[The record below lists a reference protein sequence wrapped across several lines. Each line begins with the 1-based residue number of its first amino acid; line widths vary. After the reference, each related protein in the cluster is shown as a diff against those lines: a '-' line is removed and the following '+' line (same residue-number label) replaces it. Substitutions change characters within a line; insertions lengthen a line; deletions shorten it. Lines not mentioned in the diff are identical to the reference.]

1 MEEVIF
7 IVIDS
12 FLKIKLFKV
21 LKIINLKMVNLNL
34 HLVYVFA
41 GYGFYTFVKNSID
54 YLITNRKTIT
64 RRYFY
69 DEPEEPDEII
79 INDSSESDD
88 DDELVVLRKRKRN

>member
-1 MEEVIF
+1 MEEVIL
-7 IVIDS
+7 IVIES
-12 FLKIKLFKV
+12 FLKINLFKV

-34 HLVYVFA
+34 HLVYVFGA
-41 GYGFYTFVKNSID
+41 YGFYTFVKNSIG

-69 DEPEEPDEII
+69 NEPEKEII
-79 INDSSESDD
+79 INDSSESDDYD